1 MEADLQCS
9 NAIQS
14 MEKRLR
20 AACNA
25 SDAKIDNVAKVIVDT
40 MIFCQSITFWYLN
53 LYNSDAHLLES
64 NIHNL
69 KHV

>member
-25 SDAKIDNVAKVIVDT
+25 SDAKIDNVAKVIVVT
-40 MIFCQSITFWYLN
+40 PPLPLPC
-53 LYNSDAHLLES
+53 ES
-64 NIHNL
+64 RIS
-69 KHV
+69 

>member
-20 AACNA
+20 AACNG
-25 SDAKIDNVAKVIVDT
+25 SDAKIDNVAKVIVV
-40 MIFCQSITFWYLN
+40 
-53 LYNSDAHLLES
+53 LLME
-64 NIHNL
+64 NIHHDCCKNKAALL
-69 KHV
+69 K

>member
-1 MEADLQCS
+1 MEPDLQFS

-25 SDAKIDNVAKVIVDT
+25 SDAKIDNVAKVIVVWLT
-40 MIFCQSITFWYLN
+40 
-53 LYNSDAHLLES
+53 A
-64 NIHNL
+64 NIHVSRVALL
-69 KHV
+69 K

>member
-25 SDAKIDNVAKVIVDT
+25 SDAKIDNVAKVTVV
-40 MIFCQSITFWYLN
+40 
-53 LYNSDAHLLES
+53 LLMA
-64 NIHNL
+64 NIDHDCCKNKAALL
-69 KHV
+69 K

>member
-25 SDAKIDNVAKVIVDT
+25 SDAKIDNVAKVIAVLLMANIDHVAK
-40 MIFCQSITFWYLN
+40 IRW
-53 LYNSDAHLLES
+53 LY
-64 NIHNL
+64 
-69 KHV
+69 

>member
-25 SDAKIDNVAKVIVDT
+25 SDAKIDNVAKVIVAIL
-40 MIFCQSITFWYLN
+40 MVCLLQCFFYLPN
-53 LYNSDAHLLES
+53 NPPPPSS
-64 NIHNL
+64 PPM
-69 KHV
+69 